1 MGRSRDESTTDP
13 TFDPTLID
21 DSPDHAATEVYDP
34 ASPSP
39 RLRQL
44 PPGAPVAAPF
54 PSVAPVPSSVAAVG
68 SEPSGP
74 IRVISMK
81 EPSAPVRAHAPRVH
95 QVQLRPLAEVAR
107 ATPES
112 FGHLAPPRE
121 AAVRA
126 VRARQVRGHVLWLLL
141 GVVLAVAI
149 AGAIWLI
156 AGH

>member
-1 MGRSRDESTTDP
+1 MGRSSDEPATDP

-21 DSPDHAATEVYDP
+21 DRHDHAATEVYDP
-34 ASPSP
+34 ASPNA

-54 PSVAPVPSSVAAVG
+54 PSVASSVAAVG

-81 EPSAPVRAHAPRVH
+81 EPSAPVRVHAPRVH

-107 ATPES
+107 HTPEP

-141 GVVLAVAI
+141 GVALAVAI
-149 AGAIWLI
+149 ACSIWLI